1 VNREEA
7 AAQNRRDFTAMAEAL
22 VVFAEFDPKP
32 IYAEENGR
40 SIGKKPDSTQSL
52 DGDRL
57 VAMYDANELRKQLI
71 NKRLRK

>member
-1 VNREEA
+1 MNREEA